1 MSIEPASPPDA
12 DARLAL
18 AWRLARP
25 TMNFILAVEEV
36 SRAREDIVDG
46 LLLAAIQSANVA
58 TISSDPELQVAFA
71 IMADAPPD
79 ELRRPVSVNAI
90 AQSLRMPFETARRR
104 VQRMVRRGVLEV
116 TSKGVR
122 VSRATLGASPL
133 VDNAM
138 RRHEQL
144 RAFYLEVR
152 ALGLVAPQPAAHAG
166 WEAPPLRL
174 TNRLI
179 WEYLLRVTDGLG
191 ALVGDTTNGLI
202 MLSMIRDNIG
212 ELPPGQL
219 AAWTADPAAMARP
232 VRNRVLAQRLNLSS
246 ETLRR
251 YVIAL
256 EQQGF
261 CWRGPQGL
269 VAVIPPASRET
280 LDRVVTDNLSNLQ
293 RLLARLRQFGVLAKW
308 DAAAAVAA

>member
-1 MSIEPASPPDA
+1 MSIEPASLPDA
-12 DARLAL
+12 GARLAL

-58 TISSDPELQVAFA
+58 TISGDPELQVAYA
-71 IMADAPPD
+71 TMADAPPD

-104 VQRMVRRGVLEV
+104 VQRMVRRGLLDV

-138 RRHEQL
+138 RRHERLQ
-144 RAFYLEVR
+144 AFYLEVR
-152 ALGLVAPQPAAHAG
+152 ALGLVAQQPAAHAG

-219 AAWTADPAAMARP
+219 AAWTTDPTAVARP

-256 EQQGF
+256 ERQGF
-261 CWRGPQGL
+261 CRRGPQGL
-269 VAVIPPASRET
+269 VAVIPPANRET
-280 LDRVVTDNLSNLQ
+280 LDRVVTDNLTNLQ
-293 RLLARLRQFGVLAKW
+293 RLLSRLRQFGVLAKW